1 MGGGLYLLWEIQKGT
16 KAVIDTNR
24 TSHSSCRINYTLRHI
39 YESVNEEEEREED
52 GEWARE
58 TLDFT

>member
-1 MGGGLYLLWEIQKGT
+1 MLWEIQKGT
-16 KAVIDTNR
+16 NAVINTNR
-24 TSHSSCRINYTLRHI
+24 TSHSSCRINYTSLHI
-39 YESVNEEEEREED
+39 YESLNEEEEKEED